1 MGERKKE
8 EKRKKDSTQTEK
20 ENNLLS
26 HFGIGSILSLVREN
40 LLTHSPPIFFEK
52 KEKVENE
59 RENLLRIHQ
68 LRWALLFFPI
78 VQQLNIICAQLY
90 RLGDISSFSPFRHLR
105 QETLI
110 TFPPPTLVSL
120 FIQPEG
126 NNAAGRA

>member
-78 VQQLNIICAQLY
+78 VQQLNIICAQLIVSWKY
-90 RLGDISSFSPFRHLR
+90 FEFFPIPSS
-105 QETLI
+105 
-110 TFPPPTLVSL
+110 PP
-120 FIQPEG
+120 G
-126 NNAAGRA
+126 NIDHVPSTDVGLSIYTARGE